1 MTTNP
6 AAPLWPAP
14 RMAATAQLRAGR
26 ASVPQVF
33 SRIIATLAVALAVA
47 HVWIMMVFPHGPW
60 VGTALVVMVL
70 LCLKCTHRARSNPA
84 ALLELLAMSAL
95 MAIVHT
101 FMALGIHEH
110 RHGSDD
116 AVSAAGAGASAM
128 LGLAA
133 AELVLVMLCGVGMRL
148 AAFRAGAGAG
158 AGAGGYRAHL

>member
-26 ASVPQVF
+26 STGPRVF
-33 SRIIATLAVALAVA
+33 FRIIAALAVALAVA
-47 HVWIMMVFPHGPW
+47 HLWVLLVFPHGPW

-70 LCLKCTHRARSNPA
+70 LCLKCTHRARNNPA

-95 MAIVHT
+95 MVLVHT
-101 FMALGIHEH
+101 SLALGIHEH
-110 RHGSDD
+110 HHGGDD

-148 AAFRAGAGAG
+148 AAFRAGAD
-158 AGAGGYRAHL
+158 GYRAHL